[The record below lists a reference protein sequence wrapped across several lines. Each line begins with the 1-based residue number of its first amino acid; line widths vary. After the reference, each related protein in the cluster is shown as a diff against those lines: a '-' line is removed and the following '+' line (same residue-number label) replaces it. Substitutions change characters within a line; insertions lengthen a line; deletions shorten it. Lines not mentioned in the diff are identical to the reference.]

1 MLRQYQPG
9 SSATREGTMSTTR
22 MLVSLLPAEESDRL
36 LHAVHALLPPV
47 VDGTIA
53 LLRPPEPHL
62 GDAALGFAG
71 AEMLS
76 IRKADHKGLAASDAA
91 DERHLVW
98 CRDDIV
104 AAGIPAGMGT
114 AVVAESLEALAW
126 ELVRRL
132 SGDLS
137 PGGDQ
142 RPAAMSHMSGVSD
155 DIARSRESGEA
166 SSTAATSPQRRN
178 GRVPAPPAWARGVLP
193 GNSPGAD
200 ADVQTSRER

>member
-1 MLRQYQPG
+1 M
-9 SSATREGTMSTTR
+9 
-22 MLVSLLPAEESDRL
+22 
-36 LHAVHALLPPV
+36 

-62 GDAALGFAG
+62 GDAALGLAG
-71 AEMLS
+71 AEIL
-76 IRKADHKGLAASDAA
+76 IICKADHEGLAASDAA

-166 SSTAATSPQRRN
+166 SSAAATSPQRRN

-193 GNSPGAD
+193 DNAPIAD
-200 ADVQTSRER
+200 AHVQTSS